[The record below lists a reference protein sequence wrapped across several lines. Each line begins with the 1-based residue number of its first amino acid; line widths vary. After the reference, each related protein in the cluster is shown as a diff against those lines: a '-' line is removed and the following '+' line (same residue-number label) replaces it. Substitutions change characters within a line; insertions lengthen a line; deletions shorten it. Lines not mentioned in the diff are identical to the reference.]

1 MNATD
6 IEENFICKNFIC
18 LLFGHK
24 IITTRTITSHIKEYK
39 CTHCDLEL
47 TNDVKGRTTFLTAE
61 RKEIN
66 ETLKYFLQKK
76 THAA

>member
-1 MNATD
+1 MNA
-6 IEENFICKNFIC
+6 IAIKKKISSRNFIC

-24 IITTRTITSHIKEYK
+24 IHTTRTITNHIKEYK
-39 CTHCDLEL
+39 CVHCGLEL
-47 TNDVKGRTTFLTAE
+47 TNEVKGELTFLSAE